1 MNNWATR
8 VQQVLAD
15 LSQLTPVEAIG
26 KLADLAFEVGEDQA
40 SASLDDHPGWFDRYD
55 LLNKL
60 YYRHIVDMET
70 EEARHILSR
79 AGSGGRSFKELAGER
94 GIVSYERVGDM
105 FKHVNFDD
113 CETFVMVGCGQ
124 LPVTALH
131 VLDRSH
137 VGQVVCLDVSEKA
150 ISVTQ
155 QLKAALRLDRLQA
168 RLSNGKDYDFGAAS
182 VIYIG
187 NMVSP
192 KLEVVMQALRTC
204 APTARLIVREPYSL
218 GRLWT
223 ERVEPALGTL
233 IDVTGKGPVS
243 RHLSRDVYVQKSR
256 RAR

>member
-1 MNNWATR
+1 MDNWARR

-15 LSQLTPVEAIG
+15 LNQLTPVQAIG
-26 KLADLAFEVGEDQA
+26 KFADLAFEVSEDQA
-40 SASLDDHPGWFDRYD
+40 NACLDEHPGWFDRYE
-55 LLNKL
+55 LLNRL

-70 EEARHILSR
+70 DEARHVLSR
-79 AGSGGRSFKELAGER
+79 AGPGSRSFKELAGER

-105 FKHVNFDD
+105 FKHVDFND

-131 VLDRSH
+131 VMDRSN

-155 QLKAALRLDRLQA
+155 QLKAVLGLDKLQA

-192 KLEVVMQALRTC
+192 KLEVVRQALRTC

-223 ERVEPALGTL
+223 ERVETALGTL

-243 RHLSRDVYVQKSR
+243 RHLSRDVYLQKSR
-256 RAR
+256 GAR